1 MEQNPAENGVSESG
15 AGQTLAAAWDGL
27 TEGLSDDWSD
37 LLVEVELL
45 SDLPF
50 FSAALIVSPLNP
62 GRCDERDAFRFRV
75 GRDFGYGAAAALVRR
90 CLELL
95 DEHGIKGR
103 LRLLNVLAQR
113 RPFETQGPVWRIEG
127 RSL

>member
-1 MEQNPAENGVSESG
+1 MEQNPAGNGLSANR

-27 TEGLSDDWSD
+27 IDGLNDDWSD
-37 LLVEVELL
+37 LLAEVELL
-45 SDLPF
+45 SDLPY

-62 GRCDERDAFRFRV
+62 GRCDERAAFRFRV
-75 GRDFGYGAAAALVRR
+75 GRDFGYGAAPGLVRR
-90 CLELL
+90 YLELL
-95 DEHGIKGR
+95 DERGIKGR

>member
-1 MEQNPAENGVSESG
+1 MEQDPAENGLSVSG

-27 TEGLSDDWSD
+27 VDGLNDDWSD

-45 SDLPF
+45 SDLPY

-62 GRCDERDAFRFRV
+62 GRCDKRAAFRFRV
-75 GRDFGYGAAAALVRR
+75 GRDFGYGAVPALVRR
-90 CLELL
+90 YLELL
-95 DEHGIKGR
+95 DERGIKGR